1 MINNISFC
9 LSDEEEWI
17 VVSSKGNQAY
27 LEAIASRLIDLGSPG
42 TMISGDEGN
51 RIYGYFKNDVHLK
64 QNLEALAIYAHSLA
78 QLGILGEEI
87 KQSPLPATD
96 WLRDFQERCVPS
108 WVGPYQILP
117 DFHPDTNKELQ
128 TENRKNKG
136 HIQILLTPAMAFGT
150 GEHPTT
156 RLCLSAFSNF
166 VRHKKNEPMTTKCV
180 LDVGCGSG
188 ILGIAA
194 ALSLP
199 TCRVTAVDLD
209 TEAIHA
215 TRENANKNRVRTKI
229 TAQKGS
235 IERAKG
241 PFDLIF
247 ANLFLNP
254 LLRMVPNI
262 SRLLRTSGV
271 AILSGIL
278 THQAPQLISALKAE
292 GVRLIGASS
301 KKKWACVTLRKF

>member
-128 TENRKNKG
+128 TEIRKN
-136 HIQILLTPAMAFGT
+136 
-150 GEHPTT
+150 
-156 RLCLSAFSNF
+156 N
-166 VRHKKNEPMTTKCV
+166 
-180 LDVGCGSG
+180 
-188 ILGIAA
+188 
-194 ALSLP
+194 
-199 TCRVTAVDLD
+199 
-209 TEAIHA
+209 
-215 TRENANKNRVRTKI
+215 
-229 TAQKGS
+229 
-235 IERAKG
+235 
-241 PFDLIF
+241 
-247 ANLFLNP
+247 
-254 LLRMVPNI
+254 
-262 SRLLRTSGV
+262 
-271 AILSGIL
+271 
-278 THQAPQLISALKAE
+278 QL
-292 GVRLIGASS
+292 
-301 KKKWACVTLRKF
+301 